1 MRRLEPWLGLAAA
14 AVIWELAARAAGQRD
29 LPPFSEVLVALG
41 SLATVGLQSGG
52 EQLLLYNAIR
62 ISLANLALGLG
73 LAVVAGVSLG
83 LLLGTSALADRLLSV
98 PLTLARPVPPSALV
112 PLFVVVLGIGDVTTV
127 GLVAFAAFFPVFLS
141 SYAAVRAVSPLYLQ
155 AAIVLGTPRSGLFR
169 AVLLPAALP
178 GVLTGIR
185 VGWQVAWAVLIMAE
199 LIVSRGGIGTVLLKG
214 EAARRYEL
222 VLAGMVAI
230 AVLGLVFDL
239 AFRALRE
246 RLLRW
251 QAGLVV
257 S

>member
-1 MRRLEPWLGLAAA
+1 MAAALGL
-14 AVIWELAARAAGQRD
+14 
-29 LPPFSEVLVALG
+29 
-41 SLATVGLQSGG
+41 LATVGLQSGG
-52 EQLLLYNAIR
+52 EQLLLFNAVR
-62 ISLANLALGLG
+62 ASLANLALGLG
-73 LAVVAGVSLG
+73 LAVGAGVSLG
-83 LLLGTSALADRLLSV
+83 LLLGASRLADRLLSA
-98 PLTLARPVPPSALV
+98 PLGLARPIPPSALV
-112 PLFVVVLGIGDVTTV
+112 PLFVVVLGIGDATTV
-127 GLVAFAAFFPVFLS
+127 GLVAFAAFFPVFLG
-141 SYAAVRAVSPLYLQ
+141 SYAAVKGVDPLYVQ
-155 AAIVLGTPRSGLFR
+155 AAIVLGAPGRALFR

-199 LIVSRGGIGTVLLKG
+199 LIVSRGGIGSILLKG

-230 AVLGLVFDL
+230 ALLGLVFDL
-239 AFRALRE
+239 ALRVLRQ